1 MKNINNMHTDF
12 FRNPYPFYDE
22 LRSISPLYR
31 TSLLKYK
38 GVFVTGY
45 EEAVTILKDTRFK
58 NRIPLPQ
65 STLKYESLK
74 DTQNDMFLFKNGADH
89 IKIRML
95 VNKAFTP
102 RMIEAYRPYIAET
115 ANSLLDEMKLGG
127 TMDIVSDFAF
137 PLASS
142 VIARI
147 LGVPAEDHQKFR
159 EWSIELI
166 QTIDFMRS
174 SKSLKSGNRTIGI
187 LINYFKKLII
197 SKELYPAEDLISI
210 LIKEEKMTNEELIA
224 TCILLVIA
232 GHETTV
238 NLISNSL
245 FILLNN
251 EEQLLELREDL
262 SLMES
267 AVEECLRYESPTQM
281 IARIAGEDVEM
292 NGELIKEGEHVY
304 IMLGAVNRD
313 PRKFLHADQFNI
325 RRDPNQHLAFG
336 AGVHFCLGAS
346 LARLEA
352 QIAISTFL
360 ERIPECTL
368 ADSQLKWRR
377 LFSFRSLEEM
387 IIHFHGK

>member
-1 MKNINNMHTDF
+1 MKNINNMHPDF
-12 FRNPYPFYDE
+12 FQNPYPFYDE
-22 LRSISPLYR
+22 LRSISALYR

-115 ANSLLDEMKLGG
+115 ANSLLDEMKPGG

-147 LGVPAEDHQKFR
+147 LGVPAENHQKFR

-251 EEQLLELREDL
+251 EEQLFELREDL

-352 QIAISTFL
+352 QLAISTFL
-360 ERIPECTL
+360 ERIPECTVV
-368 ADSQLKWRR
+368 DSQLKWRR

>member
-12 FRNPYPFYDE
+12 FQNPYPFYDE

-174 SKSLKSGNRTIGI
+174 SKSLKSGNRTMGV

-210 LIKEEKMTNEELIA
+210 LIKEKKMTNEELIA

-336 AGVHFCLGAS
+336 AGVHFCLGVS

>member
-1 MKNINNMHTDF
+1 MKNINNMHPDF
-12 FRNPYPFYDE
+12 FQNPYPFYDE

-45 EEAVTILKDTRFK
+45 EEAVTILKDKRFK

-74 DTQNDMFLFKNGADH
+74 DTQNNMFLFKNGTDH
-89 IKIRML
+89 IKLRML

-115 ANSLLDEMKLGG
+115 ANSLLDKMKPEGK
-127 TMDIVSDFAF
+127 MDIVSDFAF

-174 SKSLKSGNRTIGI
+174 SKSLKSGNWSIGV
-187 LINYFKKLII
+187 LINYFKKIII

-245 FILLNN
+245 FLLLNN
-251 EEQLLELREDL
+251 EEQLLELRKDL

-292 NGELIKEGEHVY
+292 NGEIIKEGEHVY
-304 IMLGAVNRD
+304 IMLGAANRD
-313 PRKFLHADQFNI
+313 PRKFLHADQFSM

-336 AGVHFCLGAS
+336 AGVHFCLGSS

-352 QIAISTFL
+352 QIAISAFL

-368 ADSQLKWRR
+368 VDSQLKWRR

-387 IIHFHGK
+387 LIHFHGK

>member
-1 MKNINNMHTDF
+1 MKNINNMHPDF
-12 FRNPYPFYDE
+12 FQNPYPFYDE

-45 EEAVTILKDTRFK
+45 EEAVTILKDKRFK

-74 DTQNDMFLFKNGADH
+74 DTQNNMFLFKNGADH
-89 IKIRML
+89 IKLRML

-102 RMIEAYRPYIAET
+102 RMIEAYRPYIEET
-115 ANSLLDEMKLGG
+115 ANSLLDKMKPGG
-127 TMDIVSDFAF
+127 KVDIVSDFAF

-174 SKSLKSGNRTIGI
+174 SKSLKSGNRSMGV

-210 LIKEEKMTNEELIA
+210 LIKEEKMKNEELIA

-245 FILLNN
+245 FLLLNN

-292 NGELIKEGEHVY
+292 NGEIIKEGEHVY

-336 AGVHFCLGAS
+336 AGVHFCLGSS
-346 LARLEA
+346 LARLET
-352 QIAISTFL
+352 QITISAFL

-368 ADSQLKWRR
+368 VDSQLKWRR

-387 IIHFHGK
+387 PINFHGK